1 MENSVKVLVEIQ
13 HFKKTMVFNNI
24 FFLGRPYTVVMPGG
38 GSGGTI
44 VQPIPEGQVVTV
56 PLQSS
61 DSPVV
66 QWQIH
71 GTSDVSDFLR
81 TMNKERMHLE
91 QELGREEETAVHR
104 LLKEQVMI
112 KTILLLFTMKLVMLM
127 MVVMMVRV
135 IKMTIM
141 TLMV

>member
-1 MENSVKVLVEIQ
+1 MSVK
-13 HFKKTMVFNNI
+13 KCTI
-24 FFLGRPYTVVMPGG
+24 FAETKCVCFFFTGRPYTVVIPAAGG
-38 GSGGTI
+38 GGMEGS
-44 VQPIPEGQVVTV
+44 VVHPMPEGHVVTV

-91 QELGREEETAVHR
+91 QELGREEETSVHS
-104 LLKEQVMI
+104 LIKEQVGHRYMS
-112 KTILLLFTMKLVMLM
+112 
-127 MVVMMVRV
+127 
-135 IKMTIM
+135 
-141 TLMV
+141 